1 VPEWMETTKTSRMIL
16 NGSVLIA
23 DPKGTMRTLL
33 QRQEL
38 RFGILP
44 EGALMK
50 LTHTAGEMN
59 ASPGSE
65 LSVPLSL
72 SIAPELRDP
81 IQISVLSS
89 KGLFSA
95 ESVAL
100 AVGQK
105 QATIKV
111 QVADLPAATG
121 EQELVLRATA
131 LRDGRWPVVSE
142 TTVLVTIQAKP

>member
-1 VPEWMETTKTSRMIL
+1 
-16 NGSVLIA
+16 
-23 DPKGTMRTLL
+23 MRTLL

-50 LTHTAGEMN
+50 LSRTAGEMK
-59 ASPGSE
+59 ASPGGE

-81 IQISVLSS
+81 IQISVVSA
-89 KGLFSA
+89 KRLFMA

-100 AVGQK
+100 AAGQK
-105 QATIKV
+105 QATITV
-111 QVADLPAATG
+111 RIADLPAAAG
-121 EQELVLRATA
+121 EQELVFRATA

-142 TTVLVTIQAKP
+142 TTVLVTIHGKP